1 MRTAIEILA
10 VIAIVVGLTLRFL
23 AGRRLRRET
32 RDD

>member
-1 MRTAIEILA
+1 MRTAIE
-10 VIAIVVGLTLRFL
+10 VIAIIAIVIGLTLRFI